1 MSEKNEQLSRS
12 RTSAS
17 QSAGQFSPERR
28 GSEAA
33 EPRPGNSPQSGEG
46 MAAEPFIG
54 KPEVARRLGRTA
66 RCVEQMMA
74 RGILP
79 FYRWDSQAAFRW
91 SEVQQA
97 LDKHF
102 RVVLP
107 DGHLKN

>member
-1 MSEKNEQLSRS
+1 MKGPAPA
-12 RTSAS
+12 TT
-17 QSAGQFSPERR
+17 
-28 GSEAA
+28 
-33 EPRPGNSPQSGEG
+33 SPQPAPQGF
-46 MAAEPFIG
+46 EPYIS
-54 KPEVARRLGRTA
+54 KLEVARRMGRTA
-66 RCVEQMMA
+66 RCVELMMS

-107 DGHLKN
+107 DGHLKNTNQQ

>member
-1 MSEKNEQLSRS
+1 
-12 RTSAS
+12 
-17 QSAGQFSPERR
+17 
-28 GSEAA
+28 
-33 EPRPGNSPQSGEG
+33 

-91 SEVQQA
+91 SEVQLA
-97 LDKHF
+97 LANSF
-102 RVVLP
+102 RRGTDGNLPVGSPSGGARAAKISTPHPNPLP
-107 DGHLKN
+107 DRGGEGVRAARATNHKNNNQQA